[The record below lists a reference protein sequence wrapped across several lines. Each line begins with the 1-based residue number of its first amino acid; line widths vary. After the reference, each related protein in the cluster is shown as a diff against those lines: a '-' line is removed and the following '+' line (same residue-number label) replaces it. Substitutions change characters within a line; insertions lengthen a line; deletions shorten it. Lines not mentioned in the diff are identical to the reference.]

1 MNDHQLG
8 IVIILKNKTR
18 LIDRLNFFI
27 INMVKKIKLK
37 VLGLDGE
44 PLKFPV
50 VQNNRTYPIIWFN
63 ISKENS
69 YIDLNEGVFIFHK

>member
-1 MNDHQLG
+1 MNDHQFG

-27 INMVKKIKLK
+27 INIVKKIKLK

-44 PLKFPV
+44 PLKFPA
-50 VQNNRTYPIIWFN
+50 VQNRRTYPIIWFN
-63 ISKENS
+63 LNQENS
-69 YIDLNEGVFIFHK
+69 HIELNEGVFIFHK